1 MSKRSRRQPGPPSPV
16 PRRRRLL
23 ALAGLG
29 VAAAAIAAVVVVLVL
44 FVFGGGTSDE
54 DKIESLAR
62 RTIEVLPA
70 GEWPSL
76 YDSFSDEYQARCPRQ
91 EFNQAGED
99 SATQL
104 GDDLRFLRFKRVET
118 VVIVSD
124 DARAV
129 IVGETPKGEYKV
141 QSAFRREN
149 GEWKLAPAPG
159 TEGCAAFDQLPG

>member
-1 MSKRSRRQPGPPSPV
+1 MSSRRGRRAESPGPAQ
-16 PRRRRLL
+16 RRRRLL
-23 ALAGLG
+23 AVASLG
-29 VAAAAIAAVVVVLVL
+29 VAGAGIAAVVVVLVL

-62 RTIEVLPA
+62 RSIEVLPA

-76 YDSFSDEYQARCPRQ
+76 YDSFSREYQARCPRQ

-99 SATQL
+99 SATEL

-118 VVIVSD
+118 VVIVRD

-141 QSAFRREN
+141 QAAFRKEDD
-149 GEWKLAPAPG
+149 EWKLAPAPD
-159 TEGCAAFDQLPG
+159 TEGCKAFPQLSG